1 ENKYSLLKGTSLP
14 LCYNVTNNS
23 LTTPLNGIRWFFFKT
38 MGLLELSDKL
48 VNQPQLNIRNRLLK
62 WIAGNPNPSGV
73 IVFLSV
79 SDLMSPA
86 DQEIHNRC
94 LRFRQFINEIYSK
107 TKQRI
112 PVYLVITDC
121 GAIEGFSLWQK
132 HLCNLGKY
140 IPV

>member
-1 ENKYSLLKGTSLP
+1 
-14 LCYNVTNNS
+14 
-23 LTTPLNGIRWFFFKT
+23 

-62 WIAGNPNPSGV
+62 WIAGNPNPSGI

-94 LRFRQFINEIYSK
+94 LRFRQFINEI
-107 TKQRI
+107 
-112 PVYLVITDC
+112 
-121 GAIEGFSLWQK
+121 
-132 HLCNLGKY
+132 
-140 IPV
+140 